1 MPLFEGGVK
10 LFGVTPYYIIGKED
24 SKDRITEHPE
34 GTEMI
39 IEMTNAA
46 ERAMNNIPNQ
56 MAGDADNQSDR
67 KIARPTFH
75 PMNRAD
81 QQ

>member
-1 MPLFEGGVK
+1 M
-10 LFGVTPYYIIGKED
+10 FGVTPYCIVGKED
-24 SKDRITEHPE
+24 SKDRIAKHPKSA
-34 GTEMI
+34 EMI
-39 IEMTNAA
+39 IKMTNTA